1 MNISKSFQIIIYL
14 IFIILL
20 VACAPSTD
28 AVPTVDVVSTMAVEL
43 AVLMQ
48 TQTALA
54 IPPTPV
60 IPTASATLSI
70 TETPTTSPPTEEV
83 KRNPPYVVTFTACH
97 SGPGEPYK
105 FISNIDP
112 SIRKSGKQV
121 VEILGVGSEP
131 GWVVIRNPYFNNP
144 CWVKQE
150 FMEIG
155 PHIILSDYPVMTP
168 GP

>member
-1 MNISKSFQIIIYL
+1 MNILKSFQKIIY
-14 IFIILL
+14 ITVIILT
-20 VACAPSTD
+20 ACTPKTD
-28 AVPTVDVVSTMAVEL
+28 AVPTVDVVGTMAVEL
-43 AVLMQ
+43 AGVIQ
-48 TQTALA
+48 TQTAMA

-70 TETPTTSPPTEEV
+70 TETPTISPPTEEV
-83 KRNPPYVVTFTACH
+83 KRNPPYVVTFAACH
-97 SGPGEPYK
+97 TGPGESYK

-121 VEILGVGSEP
+121 VEILGAGSEP

-144 CWVKQE
+144 CWMKE
-150 FMEIG
+150 EYMEIG